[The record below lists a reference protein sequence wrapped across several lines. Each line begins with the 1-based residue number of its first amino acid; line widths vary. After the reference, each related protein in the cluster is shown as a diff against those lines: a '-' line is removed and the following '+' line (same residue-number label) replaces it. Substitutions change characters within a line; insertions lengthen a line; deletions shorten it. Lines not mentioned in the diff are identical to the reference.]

1 MVAVFCFSPE
11 EVELWTGQSTRR
23 AGSPNFRQE
32 GRSHETRTGGKF
44 ETSLWWDMFLFD
56 RIKKPCTRI
65 RWTSATCA
73 HETLYYMFNVQNPH
87 QDGCTST
94 LQGMFM
100 LEKSFW
106 LQWDSNPRPSDSLTV
121 SALDGLMR
129 KNCITFKFIS
139 MSEYLTSKDSL
150 FFS

>member
-56 RIKKPCTRI
+56 RIKKHIMEFGGHLPHVHLRRYIT
-65 RWTSATCA
+65 W
-73 HETLYYMFNVQNPH
+73 FNVQNPH